1 MNRPCGLYHTIQF
14 HAVLCSYYS
23 ANTILHFTRADGQC
37 FIPPTLVHQSSEI
50 TVDLFMNVFG
60 NWVTHA
66 TTSGY
71 MDRDGWFKTIHNF
84 TKLCGASESNP
95 QYLYFDGHGSHWDAD
110 ALDLMSSNDIYSFF
124 LKAEDSENDQPN
136 DNGPN
141 AGLKDDKTWAKLL
154 CRAGPMIVKAFK
166 NCKLHPLIPPVVGA
180 NTAAAACTAAMHC
193 AKGKKATE
201 FSIISINN
209 LGVQPISIIKNLKSI
224 RN

>member
-1 MNRPCGLYHTIQF
+1 
-14 HAVLCSYYS
+14 
-23 ANTILHFTRADGQC
+23 
-37 FIPPTLVHQSSEI
+37 
-50 TVDLFMNVFG
+50 MNVFG

-141 AGLKDDKTWAKLL
+141 AGLKDDYNDEKAEWLLKFPSRKFTPASMNASMNEVLTKTWAKLL